1 MSSKEAKVEVSGL
14 KQYKIE
20 WKLQEGNREWN
31 PEHKLNRRKETST
44 VLRGYKKIISNETAT
59 FIS

>member
-1 MSSKEAKVEVSGL
+1 MSSKEARVEVTGL

-20 WKLQEGNREWN
+20 WKLQEGNREWG
-31 PEHKLNRRKETST
+31 PEHTLNRTKKTST
-44 VLRGYKKIISNETAT
+44 VLRGHNKIISSETAT

>member
-20 WKLQEGNREWN
+20 WKLQEGHREWS